1 MDCSQEVPGGFVV
14 TGGDGA
20 ILLEL
25 AVEVLDEVATLV
37 GLFVVDALGLAVAL
51 WRDHRGFSCRVQQV
65 DDALVG
71 IEGFVGQQCIGCHL
85 WQQRIGTLQIMGLAW
100 RQKERER
107 LPSASTSAWILVLS
121 PCVYRKPYP
130 S

>member
-37 GLFVVDALGLAVAL
+37 GLFA
-51 WRDHRGFSCRVQQV
+51 
-65 DDALVG
+65 
-71 IEGFVGQQCIGCHL
+71 
-85 WQQRIGTLQIMGLAW
+85 
-100 RQKERER
+100 
-107 LPSASTSAWILVLS
+107 
-121 PCVYRKPYP
+121 
-130 S
+130 